1 MCLFGG
7 GSAPAPRPAPMPMLP
22 PQPPI
27 IVRAPE
33 PTPAPIEE
41 AGPEQSA
48 PAMAGGNKANKSL
61 ALRIRRPSNAQVSS
75 PINLGAAKVGLNS
88 GTK

>member
-33 PTPAPIEE
+33 PTAAPVEE
-41 AGPEQSA
+41 AGPKQSA
-48 PAMAGGNKANKSL
+48 PAMAGGKTNKSL
-61 ALRIRRPSNAQVSS
+61 ALRVRRPSNAQVSA
-75 PINLGAAKVGLNS
+75 PINTGAKKVGLNVS
-88 GTK
+88 RK